1 MAAPKQMHVAA
12 NFQQDFTEEEKQ
24 QARDNIGVAD
34 REYFGSD
41 TIGVDSDGV
50 ITGKYKGGYGI
61 EVSGNTISKTHH
73 RLMATNNVQYTYC
86 KVFDF
91 TWQYVYGRGQCVFT
105 ATHYGGDFV
114 TFAVSATRAL
124 GANFTVGWPYVVDA
138 SPDMAKS
145 YAFIERLEIR
155 EVGSRIIGYLKLRNF
170 SQNQF
175 WLDWEG
181 SSNAGILSFTPQ
193 LTNSPEG
200 DIAWT
205 CTVGKYDVGYTQYD
219 ADNTF
224 QKKLTEGDH
233 IHIDSDGVI
242 SAYGFMENF
251 EVVYGSTTFAQVTE
265 AVTAGKHIVMKNN
278 GGVGD
283 ISFAQYGGFFM
294 DPEESIYYFTTIGRG
309 GQRVVYSLN
318 SNNQWSQ
325 FSPSDNEG
333 KVFIAEYNRTSFSDI
348 KAAINQGKY
357 AVATSGSSYFWMN
370 HDFDDRIV
378 FTGKNSLSWSDAAFL
393 EVDSDNVW
401 TYSTS
406 APPITTFADYGS
418 VITTDAW
425 NAVEHTD
432 SFALAEKGTHGGT
445 MQLGVKLGLHGWSG
459 DYKVFTQIYHDST
472 NGSATPN
479 GTTSFSTVNITSTD
493 YTYVGSV
500 EQYML
505 QTGVNWRYVI
515 ELNYSAQ
522 PGRSVRF
529 TIRGIGAS
537 NITFCA
543 EEIR

>member
-1 MAAPKQMHVAA
+1 MSVPKQMHVAA
-12 NFQQDFTEEEKQ
+12 NFPQDFTEEEKA
-24 QARDNIGVAD
+24 QARENIGAVN
-34 REYFGSD
+34 RQYFGSD
-41 TIGVDSDGV
+41 TIDVDSDGV
-50 ITGKYKGGYGI
+50 ITGKYRGGYGI
-61 EVSGNTISKTHH
+61 EISGNTINKTHH
-73 RLMATNNVQYTYC
+73 RLIATNNVQYTYC

-105 ATHYGGDFV
+105 ATHYGGSFV
-114 TFAVSATRAL
+114 TFSVTATRAL
-124 GANFTVGWPYVVDA
+124 GANYTVAWPYVVDA
-138 SPDMAKS
+138 SDDMVNPS
-145 YAFIERLEIR
+145 AFVERLEVR

-181 SSNAGILSFTPQ
+181 SSGAGILSFTPQ

-200 DIAWT
+200 TIAWT
-205 CTVGKYDVGYTQYD
+205 RTVDKYDVWYSQAD

-224 QKKLTEGDH
+224 QKKLTEGSH
-233 IHIDSDGVI
+233 IHIDSDNVI
-242 SAYGFMENF
+242 SADGLYTAD
-251 EVVYGSTTFAQVTE
+251 YGSTTFAQVRD
-265 AVTAGKHIVMKNN
+265 AIAAGEHVIMRKVD
-278 GGVGD
+278 GLDV
-283 ISFAQYGGFFM
+283 SYASYGGFNSYPDM
-294 DPEESIYYFTTIGRG
+294 DEYYFYALGKG
-309 GQRVVYSLN
+309 GQNTIYRLN
-318 SNNQWSQ
+318 NSTGWST
-325 FSPSDNEG
+325 FAPNDADG
-333 KVFIAEYNRTSFSDI
+333 RVFIAEYNRTSFSDI
-348 KAAINQGKY
+348 KSAINQGKY
-357 AVATSGSSYFWMN
+357 AVATMGSSYFWMN
-370 HDFDDRIV
+370 HDFDNRIV

-393 EVDSDNVW
+393 EVDSDDVW
-401 TYSTS
+401 SYSSS
-406 APPITTFADYGS
+406 APPLTTFADYGS

-425 NAVEHTD
+425 NDVDRTD
-432 SFALAEKGTHGGT
+432 SFALAQKGTHGGT

-459 DYKVFTQIYHDST
+459 SYKVFTQLYHDST
-472 NGSATPN
+472 NGSASPN

-515 ELNYSAQ
+515 ELNYSSQ